1 MFPAANVRICQALSV
16 WVTQSLRRAC
26 ARKTVVDRL
35 AQSIQATGSD
45 KLAGVLTLAADA
57 RLVVWA
63 ADVRPA
69 TLKAPVV
76 LADLSDTTVCINHTL
91 HLGALHLRV
100 TSVARATSAVRTVVH
115 WLALS
120 VGSTSRG
127 ARTWVQALTID
138 AGLCRWTIGIR
149 SAPGKAQSSFANVV
163 PWAQCISRTNQA
175 APLLNTAFVVEALV
189 VTTACNSTNSGFTVT
204 SETALIIC
212 MAFLRFSDAFKMC
225 VSNKAGWAATNL
237 LVASNCTQ
245 GIRSARCG
253 CLTGIDAMVLDARLV
268 GRAIGIGTATNFA
281 EVVLA
286 DFPVKA
292 LAVAMALNV
301 APVFHAP
308 FVQGAVLVAAARHST
323 VSQVADVSWG
333 ALLIVRTT
341 NWLPHASYVGV
352 RTADELGRAAAHDT
366 VVDHF
371 ALCIGAAGGTAFA
384 RISALV
390 TDAGKM
396 VQALLVSATSNLTS
410 VGDAHLSLLA
420 LIVRSAEG

>member
-1 MFPAANVRICQALSV
+1 M
-16 WVTQSLRRAC
+16 
-26 ARKTVVDRL
+26 AR
-35 AQSIQATGSD
+35 
-45 KLAGVLTLAADA
+45 VLTLSTDA

-69 TLKAPVV
+69 ALKAPVV
-76 LADLSDTTVCINHTL
+76 LTDLSDATVSIDHTF
-91 HLGALHLRV
+91 HLGAFHLGV
-100 TSVARATSAVRTVVH
+100 ASVARATGAVRTVVH

-120 VGSTSRG
+120 VGSTSCG

-138 AGLCRWTIGIR
+138 AGFCGWTIGIR
-149 SAPGKAQSSFANVV
+149 PAPGKAQSSFANVV
-163 PWAQCISRTNQA
+163 PRAQCIGCANQA
-175 APLLNTAFVVEALV
+175 APLLNATFVVEALI
-189 VTTACNSTNSGFTVT
+189 VTAACNSTNSGFTVT
-204 SETALIIC
+204 SETTLIIC
-212 MAFLRFSDAFKMC
+212 VAFLRFSDAFEMC
-225 VSNKAGWAATNL
+225 VSNEAGWAAADL

-245 GIRSARCG
+245 GIRSACCG

-292 LAVAMALNV
+292 LTVAMALNV

-333 ALLIVRTT
+333 ALLIVRAT
-341 NWLPHASYVGV
+341 NWLPHTSYVGM
-352 RTADELGRAAAHDT
+352 RTADELSRAAAHDT

-371 ALCIGAAGGTAFA
+371 ALRIGATGGTAFT

-396 VQALLVSATSNLTS
+396 VQALLIRATSNLTS
-410 VGDAHLSLLA
+410 VGDAHFSLLA
-420 LIVRSAEG
+420 LIVRSAEGITVLVEAAFSICTVAIRRAFHSAPCLHAGVVVSATVARSSTRG